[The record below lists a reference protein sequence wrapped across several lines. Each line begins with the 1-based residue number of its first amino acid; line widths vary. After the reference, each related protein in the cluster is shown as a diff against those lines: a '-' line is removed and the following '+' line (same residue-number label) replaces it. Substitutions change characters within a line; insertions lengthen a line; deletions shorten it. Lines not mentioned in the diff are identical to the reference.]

1 MMKRGRH
8 DKNGKREFQAE
19 LAGAK
24 VLRWKSWARGACVAG
39 VLVIKGRDGRKV
51 RSWRIAGRSCRAF
64 LTTVRSLILSKME
77 AAGRFNPE
85 SDMI

>member
-1 MMKRGRH
+1 MMKRRH
-8 DKNGKREFQAE
+8 DKNGEREFQAE

-24 VLRWKSWARGACVAG
+24 VLRWKELGQRGLCG
-39 VLVIKGRDGRKV
+39 WGLSDQGRDGRKV

-77 AAGRFNPE
+77 
-85 SDMI
+85 SCWKV